1 MQSLGLQQAFMN
13 KFLIAGLGNPG
24 AEYQGT
30 RHNIGFDVL
39 DAFVHKRQATL
50 HADRLADQAEI
61 RWKGKIF
68 VCIKPSTFMNLSGK
82 AVKYWMQKE
91 GIALEN
97 ILIIVD
103 ELAIP
108 IEKLR
113 LRPTGSDGG
122 HNGLKSIQESL
133 QTDQYARLRFGMGNN
148 YQKGKQV
155 EYVLGKWS
163 LQELD
168 IVKTKIASC
177 VEIIESFALEGLSA
191 AMNKCNNLVFSG

>member
-1 MQSLGLQQAFMN
+1 MN

-24 AEYQGT
+24 AEYAGT

-39 DAFVHKRQATL
+39 DAFAAKHQAGLRTG
-50 HADRLADQAEI
+50 RLAEQAEI
-61 RWKGKIF
+61 RWKGKVFI
-68 VCIKPSTFMNLSGK
+68 CIKPSTFMNASGK

-91 GIALEN
+91 GIPLESL
-97 ILIIVD
+97 LIIVD

-133 QTDQYARLRFGMGNN
+133 QTNQYARLRFGVGNN

-155 EYVLGKWS
+155 EWVLGKWGR
-163 LQELD
+163 QEED
-168 IVKTKIASC
+168 IVRAKIAGC
-177 VEIIESFALEGLSA
+177 VDVIESFAVEGLNA

>member
-1 MQSLGLQQAFMN
+1 MN

-24 AEYQGT
+24 AEYKGT
-30 RHNIGFDVL
+30 RHNIGFEVL
-39 DAFVHKRQATL
+39 DAFAEKHQATL
-50 HADRLADQAEI
+50 CAGRLAELAEI

-82 AVKYWMQKE
+82 AVHYWMQKE
-91 GIALEN
+91 NISLEG

-108 IEKLR
+108 LQKLR

-122 HNGLKSIQESL
+122 HNGLKSVQESL
-133 QTDQYARLRFGMGNN
+133 QTDQYARLRFGIGNQ

-155 EYVLGKWS
+155 DWVLGRWN
-163 LQELD
+163 QEELE
-168 IVKTKIASC
+168 IVKAKVSSC
-177 VEIIESFALEGLSA
+177 VDIIESFALEGVQA
-191 AMNKCNNLVFSG
+191 AMNKCNNLIFSS

>member
-1 MQSLGLQQAFMN
+1 MN

-24 AEYQGT
+24 AEYAGT

-39 DAFVHKRQATL
+39 DAFAAKHQAGMHTE
-50 HADRLADQAEI
+50 RLAEQTEI

-68 VCIKPSTFMNLSGK
+68 VCIKPSTFMNASGK
-82 AVKYWMQKE
+82 SVKYWMQKE
-91 GIALEN
+91 GVSPESL
-97 ILIIVD
+97 LIIVD

-133 QTDQYARLRFGMGNN
+133 QTDQYARLRFGIGNN

-155 EYVLGKWS
+155 EWVLGKWS
-163 LQELD
+163 RQEED
-168 IVKTKIASC
+168 IVRAKIAGC
-177 VEIIESFALEGLSA
+177 VDIIESFAVEGLNA
-191 AMNKCNNLVFSG
+191 AMNKCNNLVFNG

>member
-1 MQSLGLQQAFMN
+1 MN

-24 AEYQGT
+24 AEYDGT
-30 RHNIGFDVL
+30 RHNIGFEVL
-39 DAFVHKRQATL
+39 DAFVKKHQAVM
-50 HADRLADQAEI
+50 HSERLAEQTEI

-68 VCIKPSTFMNLSGK
+68 VCIKPTTYMNLSGK
-82 AVKYWMQKE
+82 AIKYWMQKE
-91 GIALEN
+91 GIAIES

-108 IEKLR
+108 LEKLR

-133 QTDQYARLRFGMGNN
+133 QTDQYARLRFGIGNN

-155 EYVLGKWS
+155 EWVLGKWH
-163 LQELD
+163 EHERD
-168 IVKTKIASC
+168 IVQTKIAAC
-177 VEIIESFALEGLSA
+177 VQIIESFALEGLSA
-191 AMNKCNNLVFSG
+191 AMNKCNNLTFGG